1 MSVGSDAPWD
11 HKTHNTSSVVG
22 YSTGYPSTGTVPSNV
37 LARDPRVCEPM
48 GWEVSYVYRRSKKV
62 TVHGKLN
69 YYPDAGCCKV
79 CTNSLSIETVHTRPA
94 RMKIIKSLI
103 FMHSYSA
110 LKFFF
115 WAWPDSSQILTQN
128 FFGLTRLESWFDS
141 MKIVILILI

>member
-48 GWEVSYVYRRSKKV
+48 GWEVSYVYHIYVSYDTVEVKKL
-62 TVHGKLN
+62 HGKLN

-115 WAWPDSSQILTQN
+115 GA
-128 FFGLTRLESWFDS
+128 
-141 MKIVILILI
+141 